1 MTTTNTTMLSC
12 SRMYQKV
19 QHWRRCVV
27 PQPCGVAGRTHTYIL
42 YLMLCFSFC
51 THPCPIT
58 DLNMSSKQQIHWF
71 APVSVLLA
79 LIVVFLFALSHH
91 IFYRHLEHRHVPN
104 ENRTIAG
111 VEVPQ
116 QEINL
121 FAGTAFAFLVKAFLA
136 IAVGIAYAQVFWRD
150 LMVASTPLTVA
161 KINTIFSLPSS
172 LVSLFSVLHWWRSPL
187 LFALGLLIW

>member
-1 MTTTNTTMLSC
+1 MYTSRSFHFITPLGKLMTTTNTTMLSF
-12 SRMYQKV
+12 SLMYQKV

-121 FAGTAFAFLVKAFLA
+121 FAGTA
-136 IAVGIAYAQVFWRD
+136 YAQVFWRD